1 MLVARPRHLVLEF
14 LNQLLLDLAL
24 MLVVAFVLAV
34 AAGFFMSRSLAE
46 GISIL
51 VDAIRNVAGGVVS
64 HRVEVRGKDE
74 LAEASQA
81 FNDMLNTLEKH
92 RMMDDIWHREWDEA
106 PTDKTDSPGPGVL

>member
-1 MLVARPRHLVLEF
+1 
-14 LNQLLLDLAL
+14 
-24 MLVVAFVLAV
+24 MLVVAFVIAV

-51 VDAIRNVAGGVVS
+51 VDAIRNVASGAVS
-64 HRVEVRGKDE
+64 HRVEVRGRDE

-92 RMMDDIWHREWDEA
+92 RMMDDIWHSEWESA
-106 PTDKTDSPGPGVL
+106 QNKPQNHAKPGADN